1 MKNNKP
7 NTNVPFPSPWG
18 KARLGLKVCGM
29 KYEENILE
37 LTQLQPDYMGFIFY
51 EKSPRFMNENIPD
64 IHSSIKK
71 TGVFVNAEPSFIQQ
85 KVEDYNL
92 QAIQLHGNENVE
104 YCQQLRNLF
113 SNKKRD
119 EIPDQARLPDGQVRD
134 DEFPDVMLNSI
145 QHHIKNENKNEP
157 LKHIQGDALKKQN
170 QLIENYPER
179 SRGTASHQTKSNSI
193 EIIKAFSIQDQFNF
207 QELETYLPV
216 VDYFLFD
223 TKGKNPGGNGF
234 TFDWEVLK
242 NYPFQKPFFLSG
254 GIGLEEVEKIKA
266 FQEFNL
272 PLYALDV
279 NSKFETQPGKKNI
292 DDLKNF
298 KTQLL

>member
-7 NTNVPFPSPWG
+7 NTNVSFPSPWG

-71 TGVFVNAEPSFIQQ
+71 TGVFVNAELDFIQQ
-85 KVEDYNL
+85 KVEGFNL
-92 QAIQLHGNENVE
+92 QAVQLHGEETVE
-104 YCQQLRNLF
+104 YCKELTEKLQRPF
-113 SNKKRD
+113 DS
-119 EIPDQARLPDGQVRD
+119 A
-134 DEFPDVMLNSI
+134 
-145 QHHIKNENKNEP
+145 
-157 LKHIQGDALKKQN
+157 QGDNRNNK
-170 QLIENYPER
+170 
-179 SRGTASHQTKSNSI
+179 I

-234 TFDWEVLK
+234 TFDWQVLK

>member
-7 NTNVPFPSPWG
+7 NTNVSFPSPWG

-51 EKSPRFMNENIPD
+51 EKSPRFMNKNIPE

-71 TGVFVNAEPSFIQQ
+71 TGVFVNAELDFIQQ
-85 KVEDYNL
+85 KVEGFNL
-92 QAIQLHGNENVE
+92 QAVQLHGEETVE
-104 YCQQLRNLF
+104 YCKELTEKLQRPFDSAQG
-113 SNKKRD
+113 D
-119 EIPDQARLPDGQVRD
+119 VRD
-134 DEFPDVMLNSI
+134 DERYQTRHAVLLG
-145 QHHIKNENKNEP
+145 H
-157 LKHIQGDALKKQN
+157 
-170 QLIENYPER
+170 PER
-179 SRGTASHQTKSNSI
+179 SRGTASHQTKLNST

-207 QELETYLPV
+207 QELEKYLPV

-234 TFDWEVLK
+234 TFDWQVLK

>member
-1 MKNNKP
+1 MSD
-7 NTNVPFPSPWG
+7 T
-18 KARLGLKVCGM
+18 
-29 KYEENILE
+29 E
-37 LTQLQPDYMGFIFY
+37 
-51 EKSPRFMNENIPD
+51 
-64 IHSSIKK
+64 
-71 TGVFVNAEPSFIQQ
+71 
-85 KVEDYNL
+85 
-92 QAIQLHGNENVE
+92 
-104 YCQQLRNLF
+104 
-113 SNKKRD
+113 D
-119 EIPDQARLPDGQVRD
+119 EIKR
-134 DEFPDVMLNSI
+134 
-145 QHHIKNENKNEP
+145 
-157 LKHIQGDALKKQN
+157 
-170 QLIENYPER
+170 LIEDLSHPER

-234 TFDWEVLK
+234 TFDWQVLK